1 MFDPEAFGQ
10 AMGEAILKAVA
21 PLKADIETLRAQ
33 LKELSERQPT
43 VIHGKDGA
51 PGKDGTSV
59 TIEDV
64 RPILSEALES
74 FHAEMRASIDA
85 AIKSIPTPKDGK
97 DGQDGKSVTTED
109 VAPIIRAEVEKA
121 VAAIPAPKDGKD
133 GKDGVGLAGAMV
145 SREGHLIVTLTNG
158 EAKDLGQV
166 CGRDGADFTEF
177 SVEYDGERTLTIKG
191 KGGDIKKRLPVPV
204 WKGYWRQGMAFEK
217 DDVVTYDGNAWI
229 ALKDT
234 SECPGPDKKE
244 DWRLFVRRG
253 RDGEGVSRSLRRPAT
268 EPIKLGA

>member
-74 FHAEMRASIDA
+74 FHAEIRASIDA
-85 AIKSIPTPKDGK
+85 AIKSIPT
-97 DGQDGKSVTTED
+97 
-109 VAPIIRAEVEKA
+109 
-121 VAAIPAPKDGKD
+121 PKDGKD

-145 SREGHLIVTLTNG
+145 SREGHLIVTLSNG

-204 WKGYWRQGMAFEK
+204 WKGYWRQGMSFEK

>member
-59 TIEDV
+59 T
-64 RPILSEALES
+64 
-74 FHAEMRASIDA
+74 
-85 AIKSIPTPKDGK
+85 
-97 DGQDGKSVTTED
+97 TED

-145 SREGHLIVTLTNG
+145 SREGHLIVTLSNG

-166 CGRDGADFTEF
+166 CGRDGVDFTEF

-204 WKGYWRQGMAFEK
+204 WKGYWRQGMSFEK

>member
-51 PGKDGTSV
+51 PGKDGT
-59 TIEDV
+59 
-64 RPILSEALES
+64 
-74 FHAEMRASIDA
+74 
-85 AIKSIPTPKDGK
+85 
-97 DGQDGKSVTTED
+97 SVTTED

-158 EAKDLGQV
+158 EAKDLGRV

-204 WKGYWRQGMAFEK
+204 WKGYWRQGMSFEK

>member
-59 TIEDV
+59 T
-64 RPILSEALES
+64 
-74 FHAEMRASIDA
+74 
-85 AIKSIPTPKDGK
+85 
-97 DGQDGKSVTTED
+97 TED

-145 SREGHLIVTLTNG
+145 SREGHLIVTLSNG

-204 WKGYWRQGMAFEK
+204 WKGYWRQGMSFEK

>member
-51 PGKDGTSV
+51 PGKDG
-59 TIEDV
+59 
-64 RPILSEALES
+64 
-74 FHAEMRASIDA
+74 
-85 AIKSIPTPKDGK
+85 
-97 DGQDGKSVTTED
+97 KSVTTED

-145 SREGHLIVTLTNG
+145 SREGHLIVTLSNG